1 MEQKSDRLYPS
12 APFKKDDLEQR
23 LEKKLKDVNSFN
35 NSINSIK
42 EMITYFKDK
51 NNKSKTKHK
60 KHKMLTTKL
69 KSFHTIVVIA
79 KTSSSITLW
88 LTGIGLIVILKPTG
102 IAFGLIVSK
111 KVIYEIIKQKNNK
124 YKKQY

>member
-12 APFKKDDLEQR
+12 APLKKDDLEQR

-35 NSINSIK
+35 NSINSIR

-51 NNKSKTKHK
+51 NNKSKKKHK
-60 KHKMLTTKL
+60 KYKMLTTKL

-79 KTSSSITLW
+79 TTSSSITLW
-88 LTGIGLIVILKPTG
+88 LTANWFNSDFKTDWYSICI
-102 IAFGLIVSK
+102 
-111 KVIYEIIKQKNNK
+111 NCW
-124 YKKQY
+124 